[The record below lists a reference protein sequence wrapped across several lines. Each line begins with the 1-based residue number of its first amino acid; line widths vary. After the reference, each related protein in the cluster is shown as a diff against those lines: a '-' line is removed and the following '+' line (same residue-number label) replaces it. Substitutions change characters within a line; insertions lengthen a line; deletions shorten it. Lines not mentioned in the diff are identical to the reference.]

1 MCKYLTNLETHRG
14 RLQSQ
19 LYDDSKT
26 MMKVIALA
34 VLSIL
39 SFIPL
44 GLVMDDFQIALFT
57 ALALVLPLVMYLVMS
72 PKRWVV
78 LFLFAVSLTITW
90 ATLEVGDYSPV
101 ITALIA
107 GGVHLLVVTLP
118 FQFNKILAKVSV
130 DPDMLIYGS
139 LTALLSTAAGFF
151 VLFLR

>member
-1 MCKYLTNLETHRG
+1 
-14 RLQSQ
+14 
-19 LYDDSKT
+19 
-26 MMKVIALA
+26 MMKVIAVA

-44 GLVMDDFQIALFT
+44 GLVMDDFKIALFT

-78 LFLFAVSLTITW
+78 LVLFAVSLTITW

-101 ITALIA
+101 IAALIA
-107 GGVHLLVVTLP
+107 GAVHLLVVTLP
-118 FQFNKILAKVSV
+118 FQFNKIIAKMSV

-151 VLFLR
+151 VLLLQ

>member
-1 MCKYLTNLETHRG
+1 MNLGTHRG

-44 GLVMDDFQIALFT
+44 GLVMDDFQIALAT

-72 PKRWVV
+72 PKKLIV
-78 LFLFAVSLTITW
+78 LILFIMSFIIILTV
-90 ATLEVGDYSPV
+90 LQVGGYSPV
-101 ITALIA
+101 IAALIA

-118 FQFNKILAKVSV
+118 FQFNKILAKMSV

>member
-1 MCKYLTNLETHRG
+1 MCKYSMSLETHRG

-44 GLVMDDFQIALFT
+44 GLVMNDFKIALAT

-78 LFLFAVSLTITW
+78 LVLFAVSLTITW

-101 ITALIA
+101 IAALIA
-107 GGVHLLVVTLP
+107 GAVHLLVVTLP
-118 FQFNKILAKVSV
+118 FQFNKILAKMSV

-151 VLFLR
+151 VLLLQ

>member
-1 MCKYLTNLETHRG
+1 MCKYSMSLETHRG

-44 GLVMDDFQIALFT
+44 GLVMNDFKIALAT

-78 LFLFAVSLTITW
+78 LVLFAVSLTITW
-90 ATLEVGDYSPV
+90 ATLEVGDYSP
-101 ITALIA
+101 
-107 GGVHLLVVTLP
+107 
-118 FQFNKILAKVSV
+118 V

-151 VLFLR
+151 VLLLQ